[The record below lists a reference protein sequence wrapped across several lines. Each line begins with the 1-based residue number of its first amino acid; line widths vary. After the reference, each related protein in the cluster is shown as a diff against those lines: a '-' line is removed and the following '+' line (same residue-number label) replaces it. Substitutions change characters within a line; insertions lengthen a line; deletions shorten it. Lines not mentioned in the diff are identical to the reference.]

1 MFRYGPAGRDIHAG
15 GSNIMQP
22 NKCLPLVISG
32 TAIRQDVDGRFS
44 LNDLHKSAGGNPTH
58 RPGEFLRLQQTQALI
73 SEIET
78 AGIPAVRSK
87 EGRGGGSFVAWQL
100 VYAYAEWISPKFH
113 LQVIEAYHQIAT
125 GAPVG
130 LDQEV
135 RSLKSKDSQTRTDEV
150 LEDIKKVWPRKEW
163 DRIAEERLKAEGP

>member
-1 MFRYGPAGRDIHAG
+1 MPILPRQSMFRYGPAGRDIHAG

-100 VYAYAEWISPKFH
+100 VYAYAEWISPKF
-113 LQVIEAYHQIAT
+113 
-125 GAPVG
+125 
-130 LDQEV
+130 
-135 RSLKSKDSQTRTDEV
+135 QT
-150 LEDIKKVWPRKEW
+150 
-163 DRIAEERLKAEGP
+163 